1 MRPHVEK
8 WSEGVRDLAKFS
20 KRHPQ
25 TAYAGLGMSLHLEW
39 RYLQRNVPRVGA
51 LMEPIESDLR
61 KEFFPPSLEGWR
73 SMMIC
78 KIFWDT

>member
-1 MRPHVEK
+1 MEK
-8 WSEGVRDLAKFS
+8 WSEGVRYLAKFS

-39 RYLQRNVPRVGA
+39 CYLQRNVPRVGA

-61 KEFFPPSLEGWR
+61 KDFFPALFGGEEVDDDLRDILGHGL
-73 SMMIC
+73 
-78 KIFWDT
+78 